1 MAPRNGYDMQ
11 VIGWR
16 EIYRDVFILEGP
28 AARQSE
34 RATHAILL
42 SGGTE
47 MITSTLS
54 PVTDKRVCVLNVDNA
69 WSLFVILVEV
79 IEMP

>member
-1 MAPRNGYDMQ
+1 
-11 VIGWR
+11 
-16 EIYRDVFILEGP
+16 
-28 AARQSE
+28 
-34 RATHAILL
+34 
-42 SGGTE
+42 